1 MKIEEFWRRLRKW
14 CLQAKKGNRNRFV
27 GELWT
32 TQCEDWVFLCSKWS
46 DSFWIF
52 SEISWPDHLWFHK
65 HNMLLW
71 RRRTVCMY
79 IEVTY
84 SVREEYSTWVQTCC
98 TLIYEGGTLFQRRP
112 CLSQTFVIN
121 RCSTLWGLQLNW
133 LRFIHE
139 RRLGRGNMLHWWEI
153 IESSFNL
160 VLFLEVDKSFRNH
173 K

>member
-1 MKIEEFWRRLRKW
+1 MGSSGQHNVKIGSFCVQNDQILFESF
-14 CLQAKKGNRNRFV
+14 QRFL
-27 GELWT
+27 GLIIYDFINT
-32 TQCEDWVFLCSKWS
+32 ICYYGGGGQCVCILKLC
-46 DSFWIF
+46 
-52 SEISWPDHLWFHK
+52 
-65 HNMLLW
+65 
-71 RRRTVCMY
+71 
-79 IEVTY
+79 TY

-153 IESSFNL
+153 IESSFN
-160 VLFLEVDKSFRNH
+160 
-173 K
+173 